1 MSNIDDAKEVLGL
14 DPETNEKVA
23 ITEDMM
29 AEGLPTPCGWR
40 ILVSMPEAER
50 TYAGGIIKADA
61 TIRNEEVSSVVARV
75 WDMGPDAYADKER
88 YPNGP
93 WCKVGDYVIIRAYS
107 GTRFKVYGKEFRL
120 INEDTVEGVVAD
132 PRGYTRI

>member
-1 MSNIDDAKEVLGL
+1 MSNIDDAKEVLESEKGK
-14 DPETNEKVA
+14 DTVYVSPE
-23 ITEDMM
+23 MM
-29 AEGLPTPCGWR
+29 EEGLPKPCGWR
-40 ILVSMPEAER
+40 ILIAMPDVER
-50 TYAGGIIKADA
+50 TYAGGIIKSDA

-75 WDMGPDAYADKER
+75 LELGPDAYADKER

-93 WCKVGDYVIIRAYS
+93 WCKEGDYVIIRAYS
-107 GTRFKVYGKEFRL
+107 GTRFKVYGKEFRI